1 MATEKDIKRFMQD
14 HRIPVPKDD
23 RFMDELVRQI
33 ELLPVPASLGGRD
46 EEKLNES
53 LRIVGLI
60 REAFR
65 RRYRRQALA
74 VLIADIVI
82 CSVICLIGYLV
93 LTPEMTSTPVLQFL
107 YTWRYLFIGIINVGL
122 LFFLYRDVG
131 RATL

>member
-1 MATEKDIKRFMQD
+1 MQD

-33 ELLPVPASLGGRD
+33 DLLPVPASLSGRD

-131 RATL
+131 RELSDTQ

>member
-1 MATEKDIKRFMQD
+1 MQD

-33 ELLPVPASLGGRD
+33 DLLPVPASLSGRD
-46 EEKLNES
+46 EAKLNES

-60 REAFR
+60 RATFR

-131 RATL
+131 RELSDTQ

>member
-1 MATEKDIKRFMQD
+1 MQD

-33 ELLPVPASLGGRD
+33 DLLPVPASLSGRD

-60 REAFR
+60 RATFR

-131 RATL
+131 WATL

>member
-1 MATEKDIKRFMQD
+1 MQD

-33 ELLPVPASLGGRD
+33 DLLPVPASLSGRD

-60 REAFR
+60 RATFR

-93 LTPEMTSTPVLQFL
+93 LIPEVTATPALQFIS
-107 YTWRYLFIGIINVGL
+107 TWRYLFIGIINVGL
-122 LFFLYRDVG
+122 LFVLCRDVALG
-131 RATL
+131 QF

>member
-1 MATEKDIKRFMQD
+1 MQD

-33 ELLPVPASLGGRD
+33 NLLPVPASLSGRD
-46 EEKLNES
+46 GEKLNES

-60 REAFR
+60 RATFR

-93 LTPEMTSTPVLQFL
+93 LIPEVTATPALQFIS
-107 YTWRYLFIGIINVGL
+107 TWRYLFIGIINVGL
-122 LFFLYRDVG
+122 LFVLCRDVALG
-131 RATL
+131 QF

>member
-1 MATEKDIKRFMQD
+1 MQD

-33 ELLPVPASLGGRD
+33 DLLPVPASLSGRD

-60 REAFR
+60 RATFR

-107 YTWRYLFIGIINVGL
+107 YTWRYLFIGIINVCL

>member
-1 MATEKDIKRFMQD
+1 MQD

-33 ELLPVPASLGGRD
+33 DLLPVPASLSGRD

-60 REAFR
+60 RATFR

-122 LFFLYRDVG
+122 LFFLYRDVEW
-131 RATL
+131 ATL

>member
-1 MATEKDIKRFMQD
+1 MATEIDIKRFMQD

-33 ELLPVPASLGGRD
+33 DLLPVPASLSGRD

-60 REAFR
+60 RATFR

-93 LTPEMTSTPVLQFL
+93 LTPEVTATPVLQFIS
-107 YTWRYLFIGIINVGL
+107 TWRYLFIGIINVGL
-122 LFFLYRDVG
+122 LFFLCRDT
-131 RATL
+131 ALSKL

>member
-1 MATEKDIKRFMQD
+1 MQD

-23 RFMDELVRQI
+23 RFMDELGRQI
-33 ELLPVPASLGGRD
+33 DLLPVPASLSGRD

-60 REAFR
+60 RATFR

-131 RATL
+131 RELSDTQ

>member
-1 MATEKDIKRFMQD
+1 MQD

-33 ELLPVPASLGGRD
+33 DLLPVPASLSGRD

-60 REAFR
+60 RATFR

>member
-1 MATEKDIKRFMQD
+1 MQD

-33 ELLPVPASLGGRD
+33 DLLPVPASLSGRD

-60 REAFR
+60 RATFR
-65 RRYRRQALA
+65 RHYRRQALA

-131 RATL
+131 RELSDTQ

>member
-1 MATEKDIKRFMQD
+1 MQD

-33 ELLPVPASLGGRD
+33 DLLPVPASLSGRD
-46 EEKLNES
+46 EAKLNES

-60 REAFR
+60 RATFR

-82 CSVICLIGYLV
+82 CSIICLIGYLV
-93 LTPEMTSTPVLQFL
+93 LIPEVTATPALQFIS
-107 YTWRYLFIGIINVGL
+107 TWRYLFIGIINVGL
-122 LFFLYRDVG
+122 LFVLCRDVALG
-131 RATL
+131 QL